1 MYYKIQTNGY
11 PTERDF
17 NLGFGFYMVHN
28 KEQNLTDIHY
38 YNPKNN
44 WWSIMQPISDMPSDF
59 LKLFEEDVV
68 EKDVVEETIQKEGY
82 VSESFALK
90 AMALAKANTNTIK
103 VSDILNNE

>member
-11 PTERDF
+11 PTESDF

-28 KEQNLTDIHY
+28 KGQNLTDIYY

-59 LKLFEEDVV
+59 LKLFEEK
-68 EKDVVEETIQKEGY
+68 EDVVEETKQKEGY

-90 AMALAKANTNTIK
+90 AMALAKANTQTIK
-103 VSDILNNE
+103 VSDIIK